1 MRGVYAVAAELSR
14 LGFIASPTSRGA
26 RGADLL
32 VTDQEHKRAFS
43 VEVKTDTTGGSVW
56 LVRRIDVAP
65 SHVYVLVR
73 FRPDSTEFYVVASVE
88 AAKVHIDDGSWSHIK
103 VSDVGRFRDA
113 WDVFDS

>member
-32 VTDQEHKRAFS
+32 VTDQEHKHAFS

-56 LVRRIDVAP
+56 LVRRVDVSP

-73 FRPDSTEFYVVASVE
+73 FRPGSTEFYIVPSVE
-88 AAKVHIDDGSWSHIK
+88 AARVHIDDGSWSHVR